1 MRFKVKRDEKL
12 SKAIDRS
19 KLVLVEVPVQGKTKS
34 YRANRWKN
42 PNQAL
47 KLLIKELE
55 KQNIPDIEEVKFK
68 DKTTGKSYDK
78 EEIVSE
84 YKKANSNKTLQEFV
98 KERYTIVKPQRL
110 RGRKPGRVQATTRP
124 VWGS

>member
-47 KLLIKELE
+47 KLLIKELQ
-55 KQNIPDIEEVKFK
+55 KQNIPNIEEIKFK

-78 EEIVSE
+78 EELVSE
-84 YKKANSNKTLQEFV
+84 YKKVNSNKTLQEFV
-98 KERYTIVKPQRL
+98 KERYTIVNP
-110 RGRKPGRVQATTRP
+110 
-124 VWGS
+124 